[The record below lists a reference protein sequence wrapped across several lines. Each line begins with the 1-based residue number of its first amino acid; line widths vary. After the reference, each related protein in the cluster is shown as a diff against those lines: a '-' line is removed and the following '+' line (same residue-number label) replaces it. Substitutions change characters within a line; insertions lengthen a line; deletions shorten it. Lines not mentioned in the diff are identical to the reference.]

1 MATLADW
8 FRANKLSLNLSKTNC
23 ILFRKKG
30 QPIDDNFQL
39 VIGNEIISL
48 VKDAKFL
55 GLFIDENLTWRA
67 HIAKI
72 RHKISSGLYMLN
84 NTRNFLPSD
93 QKKTVYMSFVNSHI
107 LYGILL
113 WGTMALTG
121 DVSKLSRQQNKA
133 MRAIDNK
140 KRNFP
145 ANPLYKKYNILKLE
159 DLISLELGKLMYGH
173 SQNALPL
180 PLQSLFQ
187 TNAYFHNYFTRG
199 NTYTIVPKHQ
209 SSIMSSSFLVKGPSL
224 WQSMSYDLKRAPS
237 IKSFIKRFKDL
248 TFSKY

>member
-1 MATLADW
+1 MLQTRKLLDLSECLCILFADDTTVFKTGKDHKYLNCISRDMATLADW
-8 FRANKLSLNLSKTNC
+8 FRANKLSLNLSKSNC

-72 RHKISSGLYMLN
+72 RHNISSGLYMLN

-107 LYGILL
+107 LYGVLL

-133 MRAIDNK
+133 MRAINNK
-140 KRNFP
+140 RRNFP
-145 ANPLYKKYNILKLE
+145 TNPLYKTYNKIQAPMKYFLKILKNV
-159 DLISLELGKLMYGH
+159 DFK
-173 SQNALPL
+173 
-180 PLQSLFQ
+180 
-187 TNAYFHNYFTRG
+187 
-199 NTYTIVPKHQ
+199 
-209 SSIMSSSFLVKGPSL
+209 
-224 WQSMSYDLKRAPS
+224 SMGIYP
-237 IKSFIKRFKDL
+237 F
-248 TFSKY
+248 